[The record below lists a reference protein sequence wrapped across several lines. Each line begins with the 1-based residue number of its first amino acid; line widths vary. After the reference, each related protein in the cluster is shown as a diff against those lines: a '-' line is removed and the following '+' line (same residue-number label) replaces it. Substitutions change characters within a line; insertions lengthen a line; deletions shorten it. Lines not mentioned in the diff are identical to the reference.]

1 MVVRTTLRILAL
13 AGLALGATA
22 CGDRT
27 VTSAPPDTSAA
38 VQAAPVAGQSTAV
51 DEAQLNPIDDLLR
64 DIEADLRSIDQDI
77 ATPEGDPSE

>member
-1 MVVRTTLRILAL
+1 VRKTLRILAI
-13 AGLALGATA
+13 AGLAIGATA

-27 VTSAPPDTSAA
+27 VTTAPARTSAPVQAEPAAGETAA
-38 VQAAPVAGQSTAV
+38 VDAT
-51 DEAQLNPIDDLLR
+51 QLNSIDDLLR

>member
-1 MVVRTTLRILAL
+1 MSVRKTLRILAIV
-13 AGLALGATA
+13 GLAIGATA

-27 VTSAPPDTSAA
+27 VTTAPPSTSEPLPAEPVNGQTAA
-38 VQAAPVAGQSTAV
+38 ADAS
-51 DEAQLNPIDDLLR
+51 QLNSIDDLLR